1 MLKIFEMF
9 KKKDKIK
16 IDPINDPDVYKNYTY
31 EYAVNVIQG
40 TDIIN
45 SFNITTVFLSKTQDV
60 ALQKAKRHAKELL
73 ENGVSMLEAGND
85 SYSFFPSRLINKI
98 RLKKEPTKI
107 AVYED

>member
-16 IDPINDPDVYKNYTY
+16 IDPINDPSIYKKYTY
-31 EYAVNVIQG
+31 EYAVNVQG
-40 TDIIN
+40 AAIN

-73 ENGVSMLEAGND
+73 ENGVSMLEDNND
-85 SYSFFPSRLINKI
+85 SYSFFPSRLISKI

-107 AVYED
+107 EVYED